1 MRRLTLVRHAR
12 AVAARDSLIDFD
24 RVLSPE
30 GITEAK
36 EMAQRLARRAPRP
49 DFVLSSS
56 AARAS
61 HTAALFAQAW
71 EDDPPRIELQSRLY
85 LATPEI
91 LLEAVHELAGTDVLI
106 VGHNPGLSELA
117 RRAAQQP
124 LGDLATSAVLQLE
137 FDASD
142 WMLIG
147 SLEPA
152 RLQLDSPP
160 GRG

>member
-12 AVAARDSLIDFD
+12 AVAARDSVIDFD

-36 EMAQRLARRAPRP
+36 EMAQRVASRTPRP
-49 DFVLSSS
+49 DLVLSSS

-85 LATPEI
+85 LATPDI
-91 LLEAVHELAGTDVLI
+91 LLDVIHALADGDVVI
-106 VGHNPGLSELA
+106 VGHNPGISELA
-117 RRAAQQP
+117 RRVALQP
-124 LGDLATSAVLQLE
+124 IGDLATAAVLQLE
-137 FDASD
+137 FDAPD
-142 WMLIG
+142 WVVIG
-147 SLEPA
+147 SDEPVRMQLE
-152 RLQLDSPP
+152 SPP
-160 GRG
+160 GSG